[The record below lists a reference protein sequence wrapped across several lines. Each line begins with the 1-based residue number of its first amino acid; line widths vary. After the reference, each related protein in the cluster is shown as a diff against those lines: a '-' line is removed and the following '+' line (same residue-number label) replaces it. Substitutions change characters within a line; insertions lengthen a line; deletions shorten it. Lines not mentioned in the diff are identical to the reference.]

1 MISKTITFQDFSD
14 PPKTV
19 TQKLW
24 FNMTRQQVVE
34 WEARTGEGVL
44 EHFDRISKSQDKE
57 ALYDAFEDFLLRCY
71 GIRSDDGSRHD
82 KSPEISRD
90 FKNSA
95 AYDEFFMQ
103 FVENQDLIVE
113 FLKGVLPKQWLT
125 EEAKAQMD
133 VVAAIP
139 QERFD
144 AVQKSMMP
152 PPPPIPNEAV
162 ARGQKIV
169 DEAGMG

>member
-1 MISKTITFQDFSD
+1 MICKTVTFEDFSD
-14 PPKTV
+14 PPRTV
-19 TQKLW
+19 TEKHW
-24 FNMTRQQVVE
+24 FNMTRQQVIE

-44 EHFDRISKSQDKE
+44 EHFTRISQSGNKE
-57 ALYDAFEDFLLRCY
+57 LLYQAFEDFLLRSY

-82 KSPEISRD
+82 KSPELAQQ

-95 AYDEFFMQ
+95 AYDEFFMS
-103 FVENQDLIVE
+103 FIENQDTIVE

-125 EEAKAQMD
+125 EEAKADMD
-133 VVAAIP
+133 AVAKIP

-144 AVQKSMMP
+144 AVQASLMP
-152 PPPPIPNEAV
+152 PPPPIPNEAI

>member
-1 MISKTITFQDFSD
+1 MRS
-14 PPKTV
+14 
-19 TQKLW
+19 
-24 FNMTRQQVVE
+24 
-34 WEARTGEGVL
+34 
-44 EHFDRISKSQDKE
+44 
-57 ALYDAFEDFLLRCY
+57 Y

-82 KSPEISRD
+82 KSPELSQQ

-95 AYDEFFMQ
+95 AYDEFFMG
-103 FVENQDLIVE
+103 FIENQDTIVD

-125 EEAKAQMD
+125 EEAKADMD
-133 VVAAIP
+133 AVAKIP

-144 AVQKSMMP
+144 AVQASLMP
-152 PPPPIPNEAV
+152 PPPPIPNEAI